1 MDERQSASLKQELIA
16 QHGDSQRERINR
28 GVDQVLALWRSTDG
42 DAAEFIKG
50 HFIDDPKL
58 LDATFERL
66 EGTFEQLDG
75 HFLEIGRELRRP
87 SDLDLGPLL
96 PVDPLM
102 SGLDPSAHVTEDL
115 FQSKIAFE
123 VLLNFP
129 LVSLEERLARGKDY
143 SRRQWAEV
151 RLAGRFSR
159 RIPPP
164 IQQEI
169 SKSASEAELY
179 IAQYNIWMHH
189 LLTGGQRLFPRG
201 LRLISHWNLRDE
213 LKADYA
219 DPQGLEKQR
228 QILRVMERI
237 VTQTIPAGV
246 IDNPRL
252 DWNPVVNSVAIAP
265 VAEVEEGAPNRVPNA
280 SNAPEP
286 NTRYA
291 KLLSNFQ
298 TAKKADPYSPIAP
311 TTIARSFEGRE
322 IPEARVISLLTEVL
336 SSPLVLRVG
345 GLIEKRL
352 GRKLQVQDLW
362 YDGFQPRSK
371 HPEKELDAI
380 TRKRYPNAEAFAKD
394 IPHILQKLGFSKQKA
409 EFVASHIVVDP
420 SRGAG
425 HAMPAARRGDFPH
438 LRTRIEKDGMNYK
451 GYNVAIHE
459 LGHNV
464 EQVFSLYEVD
474 HTLLSGVPN
483 NAFTEALAFVFQAR
497 DLELLGLA
505 KPDAESERLRVLN
518 DFWQTWEIAGVA
530 LVDIAV
536 WHWMY
541 DHPSATP
548 AQLRDAV
555 VQIAKE
561 NWNKFYEPVLGGKD
575 TPLLGIYS
583 HMVSYPLYLPDYPLG
598 HLIAFQIEEQV
609 KKAGVL
615 GPEFERMA
623 KYGSVTPDVWMTNAT
638 GSPVSAA
645 PLLRA
650 TEKALSP

>member
-28 GVDQVLALWRSTDG
+28 GVDQVLALWRPTDG

>member
-28 GVDQVLALWRSTDG
+28 GVDQVLALWRPTDG

-237 VTQTIPAGV
+237 VTQTIPAAV

-252 DWNPVVNSVAIAP
+252 DWDPVVNSVAIAP
-265 VAEVEEGAPNRVPNA
+265 VAEVEEGAPNREPNA

>member
-28 GVDQVLALWRSTDG
+28 GVDQVLALWRPTDG

-237 VTQTIPAGV
+237 VTQTIPAAV